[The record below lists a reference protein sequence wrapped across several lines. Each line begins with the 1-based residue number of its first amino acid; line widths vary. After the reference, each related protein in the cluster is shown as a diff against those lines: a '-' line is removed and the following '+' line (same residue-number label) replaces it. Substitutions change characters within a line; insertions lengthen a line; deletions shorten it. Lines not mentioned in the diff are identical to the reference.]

1 MLRYKHIIL
10 ILGTLLL
17 SLMGRSQE
25 IEDYSDFFEHQD
37 YPKSLLYM
45 KLGYE
50 HTQISGSGIN
60 TEMVGVYSPRKWVDV
75 YGGFHVSSRSL
86 YQVGARG
93 DFKWWVG
100 KTRNLALRNQYSY
113 SAYADDNLQSF
124 NMSLILV
131 YDQEYLYASFG
142 GYAQFHTNFFIKDGA
157 ERMYI
162 WEPGLAYDFRT
173 RIFKKSHIWN
183 LGLQITNI
191 RHFLV
196 ERSYSPNFIFNGNYR
211 IGGEDEDHL
220 NLMFEAGFQPS
231 GIFHI
236 VTNYYSFFFN
246 VGITCEI

>member
-1 MLRYKHIIL
+1 MKKYFVLFL
-10 ILGTLLL
+10 CLSLL
-17 SLMGRSQE
+17 SLMCNGQE
-25 IEDYSDFFEHQD
+25 VADYSDFFEQED

-50 HTQISGSGIN
+50 HTEISGSGIN
-60 TEMVGVYSPRKWVDV
+60 TEMVGKCSPRKWVDV
-75 YGGFHVSSRSL
+75 YGGFNVSSRSL

-100 KTRNLALRNQYSY
+100 ESRNLALRNQYSY
-113 SAYADDNLQSF
+113 SAYANDNLQSF

-142 GYAQFHTNFFIKDGA
+142 GYAQFHTNFVMKDGA

-162 WEPGLAYDFRT
+162 WEPGLAYDFGA

-183 LGLQITNI
+183 LGLQVTNI

-211 IGGEDEDHL
+211 IRGEGDDHL

-231 GIFHI
+231 GILHI

-246 VGITCEI
+246 VGVTCKI

>member
-1 MLRYKHIIL
+1 MKFKYIIL
-10 ILGTLLL
+10 IIFVICGHFRCLA
-17 SLMGRSQE
+17 QE
-25 IEDYSDFFEHQD
+25 EIDYADFFKQND

-50 HTQISGSGIN
+50 HTQLSGSTFN
-60 TEMVGVYSPRKWVDV
+60 TEMVGFYTPAKWVDI
-75 YGGFHVSSRSL
+75 YGGFHVSTRNL
-86 YQVGARG
+86 YQVGVRG

-100 KTRNLALRNQYSY
+100 ESRNIALRNQYTY
-113 SAYADDNLQSF
+113 SAYANDNLQNF
-124 NMSLILV
+124 NMSLMLV

-142 GYAQFHTNFFIKDGA
+142 GYAQFFTNFFMHDGI
-157 ERMYI
+157 ERSYI

-196 ERSYSPNFIFNGNYR
+196 ERSYAPNLIINGNYR

-220 NLMFEAGFQPS
+220 NLIFEAGFQPS

-236 VTNYYSFFFN
+236 VANYYSFFFN
-246 VGITCEI
+246 IGVTCRI